1 MKAQGLMGL
10 NKKIQFPVRARA
22 WLKIGKT
29 NLSSHFEGPF
39 ELYFDG
45 RVIAYVQVQV
55 RQYVCVQVCG
65 HVSV

>member
-39 ELYFDG
+39 ESQFDR
-45 RVIAYVQVQV
+45 RVIAYVQVWQC
-55 RQYVCVQVCG
+55 VCASVCACEC
-65 HVSV
+65 VSA